1 MTVKN
6 GSRWEAIV
14 DSYGPEEQAMG
25 WYYYLSDRLN
35 FPFQA
40 QCIAKYRSS
49 PLKAGEKIEILAMA
63 SEEDCMLGMFVDIQ
77 WMDREMA
84 LPLAQLEAIEGDDE
98 TREGIAD
105 WHYGVARG
113 YQLG

>member
-14 DSYGPEEQAMG
+14 DAYGPEEQAMG
-25 WYYYLSDRLN
+25 WYYYLSDRLT
-35 FPFQA
+35 FPYQA

-49 PLKAGEKIEILAMA
+49 PLKSGEKVEVIAMA
-63 SEEDCMLGMFVDIQ
+63 PEENCMQAMLVDIH

-84 LPLAQLEAIEGDDE
+84 VTLAQLEAIEGDDE
-98 TREGIAD
+98 AHEGIAD
-105 WHYGVARG
+105 WHYWVARG